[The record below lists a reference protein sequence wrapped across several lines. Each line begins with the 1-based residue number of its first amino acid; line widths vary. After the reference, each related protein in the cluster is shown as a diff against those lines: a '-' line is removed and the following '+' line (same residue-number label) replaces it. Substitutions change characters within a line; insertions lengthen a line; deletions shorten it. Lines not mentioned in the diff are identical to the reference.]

1 MKNSIKTM
9 LMLIIPTLLFAACSN
24 ENGNIAEQASDK
36 VDEIT
41 TEAADT
47 AVKKIRTPLNKARAT
62 RDLGDERMKAMDE
75 ATKNK

>member
-1 MKNSIKTM
+1 MKKIVKA
-9 LMLIIPTLLFAACSN
+9 LLIIIPVLLFAACSS
-24 ENGNIAEQASDK
+24 EDGNIAEQTSDK

-62 RDLGDERMKAMDE
+62 RNLGDERMKAME
-75 ATKNK
+75 QATQNK